1 MSTTSA
7 QARSRPMTNR
17 SAGSWPLIAD
27 PEDGYSG
34 PSAVT
39 PSTEATKLAYTH
51 GCRNPRSPP

>member
-1 MSTTSA
+1 
-7 QARSRPMTNR
+7 MTNR

-27 PEDGYSG
+27 PDDGYSG

-51 GCRNPRSPP
+51 GWANPRSPP